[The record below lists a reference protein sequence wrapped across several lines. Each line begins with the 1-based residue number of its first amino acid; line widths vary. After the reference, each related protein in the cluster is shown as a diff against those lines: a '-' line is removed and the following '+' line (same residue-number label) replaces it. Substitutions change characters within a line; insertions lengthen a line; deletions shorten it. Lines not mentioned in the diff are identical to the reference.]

1 MNSKIKFPVLVIDD
15 EDDLRELIQM
25 TLVKM
30 GLEVDTA
37 SGVREARAKLEKNP
51 YSLVLT
57 DMRMPDGTGLEVVEF
72 INDSDLDTPVAV
84 ITAYGNADNAV
95 EALKRGAFDYLQKP
109 ITLAQ
114 LRTLVKSAIKID
126 EEQIENHKSK
136 PAADV
141 LGKATPLPPL
151 KKKPSTQK
159 KEVRYGEID
168 FDFSLL
174 DEHTYSSDK
183 TSYLYRTNNPQE
195 TLSTEDSSQKP
206 VITEEF
212 QESTLSFAPEKT
224 ERKAAPIELT
234 EAPREIPRETFV
246 EEEEPV
252 SLKKE
257 KPPKIDLP
265 RLLGESIAMQ
275 EVKDIIVKLSNTMVP
290 VYISGESGTGKEQA
304 ARSIHEL
311 SERKEAP
318 FVPVNCGA
326 IPENLMESEFFGYK
340 KGSFTGADA
349 DKEGFFQHANKGTI
363 FLDEVADLPL
373 AMQVKLLR
381 VIQEK
386 MVRKI
391 GENKE
396 TAIDVRILC
405 ATHKNLEKEVEEGRF
420 RQDLY
425 YRLNV
430 ITLIMPP
437 LRELKDDL
445 PKLIRNLLK
454 KFSANNPI
462 QVSPES
468 FKMLLNYDY
477 PGNFRELENIL
488 ERAVALST
496 HNNIKED
503 DLQLR
508 AVASLNNAVL
518 GSSSMN
524 APDVAE
530 GTETEIDALIGG
542 RVTLQDL
549 LDKYEKNILIQG
561 LERAKHNR
569 TQAAKLMGISFRSI
583 RYRLER
589 LGIE

>member
-37 SGVREARAKLEKNP
+37 GGVTEAREKLEKNP

-72 INDSDLDTPVAV
+72 INDSDLDIPVAV

-126 EEQIENHKSK
+126 EEQTENDKNKTHVELT
-136 PAADV
+136 D
-141 LGKATPLPPL
+141 KASSQPPL
-151 KKKPSTQK
+151 KKKTTVK

-174 DEHTYSSDK
+174 DEKPYSSDIA
-183 TSYLYRTNNPQE
+183 SYLYRTNNPQE
-195 TLSTEDSSQKP
+195 TLTTEDKKQKS
-206 VITEEF
+206 VITEEA
-212 QESTLSFAPEKT
+212 QESTLSFVPTEKT
-224 ERKAAPIELT
+224 ETKAAAKELAKAPE
-234 EAPREIPRETFV
+234 EAPKETFT
-246 EEEEPV
+246 EEKPV
-252 SLKKE
+252 SPKKE
-257 KPPKIDLP
+257 KPLKVDLP
-265 RLLGESIAMQ
+265 RLLGESMAMQ
-275 EVKDIIVKLSNTMVP
+275 EVKDIIIKLSNTMVP

-508 AVASLNNAVL
+508 AVASVNSAVL
-518 GSSSMN
+518 SESSAN
-524 APDVAE
+524 ALGTTE
-530 GTETEIDALIGG
+530 GTQTEIDALISG

-549 LDKYEKNILIQG
+549 LDKYEKSILIQG
-561 LERAKHNR
+561 LERAKYNR

>member
-37 SGVREARAKLEKNP
+37 GGVTEAREKLEKNP

-72 INDSDLDTPVAV
+72 INDSDLDIPVAV

-126 EEQIENHKSK
+126 EEQTENDKNKTHVELT
-136 PAADV
+136 D
-141 LGKATPLPPL
+141 KASSQPPL
-151 KKKPSTQK
+151 KNKTTVK

-174 DEHTYSSDK
+174 DEKPYSSDIA
-183 TSYLYRTNNPQE
+183 SYLYRTNNPQE
-195 TLSTEDSSQKP
+195 TLTTEDKKQKS
-206 VITEEF
+206 VITEEA
-212 QESTLSFAPEKT
+212 QESTLSFVPTEKT
-224 ERKAAPIELT
+224 ETKAAAKELAKAPE
-234 EAPREIPRETFV
+234 EAPKETFT
-246 EEEEPV
+246 EEKPV
-252 SLKKE
+252 SPKKE
-257 KPPKIDLP
+257 KPLKVDLP
-265 RLLGESIAMQ
+265 RLLGESMAMQ
-275 EVKDIIVKLSNTMVP
+275 EVKDIIIKLSNTMVP

-508 AVASLNNAVL
+508 AVASVNSAVL
-518 GSSSMN
+518 SESSAN
-524 APDVAE
+524 ALGTTE
-530 GTETEIDALIGG
+530 GTQTEIDALISG

-549 LDKYEKNILIQG
+549 LDKYEKSILIQG
-561 LERAKHNR
+561 LERAKYNR